1 MNLVESLRIAMRG
14 LSANKLRSAL
24 TMLGIIIGVG
34 AVITLLSVGEGVQ
47 NLITSQLQSAGTN
60 LLIVLPVNIDDSAGQ
75 GGQFQ
80 TRSFE
85 PSLTMSDLQA
95 VRDPFN
101 APDVVAAAPEVDTRS
116 QVSYQKNT
124 ASLQVSG
131 VTPEYETVRNSR
143 ADIGAFISQ
152 QDVDTRA
159 RVVVLGVRAMERLFD
174 AGEYPIGRT
183 IKIDRIPFT
192 VIGVLEEKGGGAFG
206 SEDDIIY
213 APLTTVQE
221 RLAPSLR
228 NSRGES
234 LLSVIYTQVISED
247 RMDAARTQIEEL
259 LRVRHNVQF
268 RDDDDFTVINQADLI
283 AIFGQITSV
292 LTIFLGAIAAISL
305 LVGGIGIMNI
315 MLVSVTERTREIG
328 IRKAVGARRKDI
340 LSQFL
345 IEAVVL
351 SLIGGV
357 VGILLGWAGALAISK
372 LQSDLTAV
380 VTIQSI
386 ALAVGFSAAVGLFF
400 GIYPATRAA
409 SLNPIDAL
417 RYE

>member
-1 MNLVESLRIAMRG
+1 MRG

-85 PSLTMSDLQA
+85 PSLTLSDLQA

-101 APDVVAAAPEVDTRS
+101 VPDVVAAAPEVDTRS
-116 QVSYQKNT
+116 TVSYQKNS
-124 ASLQVSG
+124 ASLQISG

-159 RVVVLGVRAMERLFD
+159 RVVVLGVRAMERLFEPGD
-174 AGEYPIGRT
+174 YPIGRT

-213 APLTTVQE
+213 APLSTVQE
-221 RLAPSLR
+221 RLAPNLR
-228 NSRGES
+228 NSRGEP
-234 LLSVIYTQVISED
+234 LLSVVYAQVVSED
-247 RMDAARTQIEEL
+247 RMSEARTQIEDL
-259 LRVRHNVQF
+259 LRVRHNIQF
-268 RDDDDFTVINQADLI
+268 RDDDDFSVINQADLI
-283 AIFGQITSV
+283 AIFGQITGV

-328 IRKAVGARRKDI
+328 IRKSVGARRKDI

-351 SLIGGV
+351 SLIGGLC
-357 VGILLGWAGALAISK
+357 GILLGWAGAMLISQ

>member
-1 MNLVESLRIAMRG
+1 MRG

-85 PSLTMSDLQA
+85 PSLTLSDLQA

-101 APDVVAAAPEVDTRS
+101 VPDVVAAAPEVDTRS
-116 QVSYQKNT
+116 TLSYQKNS
-124 ASLQVSG
+124 ASLQISG

-159 RVVVLGVRAMERLFD
+159 RVVVLGVRAMERLFEPGD
-174 AGEYPIGRT
+174 YPIGRT

-213 APLTTVQE
+213 APLSTVQE
-221 RLAPSLR
+221 RLAPNLR
-228 NSRGES
+228 NSRGEP
-234 LLSVIYTQVISED
+234 LLSVVYAQVVSED
-247 RMDAARTQIEEL
+247 RMSEARTQIEDL
-259 LRVRHNVQF
+259 LRVRHNIQF
-268 RDDDDFTVINQADLI
+268 RDDDDFSVINQADLI
-283 AIFGQITSV
+283 AIFGQITGV

-351 SLIGGV
+351 SLIGGLC
-357 VGILLGWAGALAISK
+357 GILLGWAGAMLISQ

>member
-1 MNLVESLRIAMRG
+1 MRG

-85 PSLTMSDLQA
+85 PSLTLSDLQA

-101 APDVVAAAPEVDTRS
+101 VPDVVAAAPEVDTRS
-116 QVSYQKNT
+116 TVSYQKNS
-124 ASLQVSG
+124 ASLQISG
-131 VTPEYETVRNSR
+131 VTPEYETVRNSQ

-159 RVVVLGVRAMERLFD
+159 RVVVLGVRAMERLFEPGD
-174 AGEYPIGRT
+174 YPIGRT

-213 APLTTVQE
+213 APLSTVQE
-221 RLAPSLR
+221 RLAPNLR
-228 NSRGES
+228 NSRGEP
-234 LLSVIYTQVISED
+234 LLSVVYAQVVSED
-247 RMDAARTQIEEL
+247 RMSEARTQIEDL
-259 LRVRHNVQF
+259 LRVRHNIQF
-268 RDDDDFTVINQADLI
+268 RDDDDFSVINQADLI
-283 AIFGQITSV
+283 AIFGQITGV

-351 SLIGGV
+351 SLIGGLC
-357 VGILLGWAGALAISK
+357 GILLGWAGAMLISQ

>member
-1 MNLVESLRIAMRG
+1 MRG

-85 PSLTMSDLQA
+85 PSLTLSDLQA

-101 APDVVAAAPEVDTRS
+101 VPDVVAAAPEVDTRS
-116 QVSYQKNT
+116 TVSYQKNS
-124 ASLQVSG
+124 ASLQISG

-159 RVVVLGVRAMERLFD
+159 RVVVLGVRAMERLFEPGD
-174 AGEYPIGRT
+174 YPIGRT

-213 APLTTVQE
+213 APLSTVQE
-221 RLAPSLR
+221 RLAPNLR
-228 NSRGES
+228 NSRGEP
-234 LLSVIYTQVISED
+234 LLSVVYAQVVSED
-247 RMDAARTQIEEL
+247 RMSEARTQIEDL
-259 LRVRHNVQF
+259 LRVRHNIQF
-268 RDDDDFTVINQADLI
+268 RDDDDFSVINQADLI
-283 AIFGQITSV
+283 AIFGQITGV

-351 SLIGGV
+351 SLIGGLC
-357 VGILLGWAGALAISK
+357 GILLGWAGAMLISQ